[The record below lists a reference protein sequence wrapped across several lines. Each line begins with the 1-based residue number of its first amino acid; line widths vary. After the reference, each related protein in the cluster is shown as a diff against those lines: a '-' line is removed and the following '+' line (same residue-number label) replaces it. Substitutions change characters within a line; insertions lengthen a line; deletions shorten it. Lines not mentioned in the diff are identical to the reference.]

1 MKYVWMGLM
10 VLMLGTG
17 LVACGGATSET
28 PETNASNPS
37 PVAQAPAS
45 PSAPSS
51 AANPSASS
59 ADASI
64 KLGTFAFDE
73 IYEIGAAGC
82 GMTLWTREE
91 NAKPAGDRSF
101 LLLSGLEA
109 DSMLM
114 KINGETVRFRRTAA
128 SGDDFYGQF
137 TSQTFSNEEK
147 GVTVKVDVTLGERGE
162 IESIGIPSGSVQV
175 QMGSGTVEVPVVGDA
190 GC

>member
-1 MKYVWMGLM
+1 M

-45 PSAPSS
+45 PSASSS
-51 AANPSASS
+51 AANPAT
-59 ADASI
+59 SI
-64 KLGTFAFDE
+64 QLGTFAFDE

-82 GMTLWTREE
+82 GMTLWSSEE
-91 NAKPAGDRSF
+91 NAKPAGDRNF

-147 GVTVKVDVTLGERGE
+147 GITVNVDVTLGQRGE
-162 IESIGIPSGSVQV
+162 IESVGIPSGTIKVDQ
-175 QMGSGTVEVPVVGDA
+175 GGNNVEVPVVGDA

>member
-1 MKYVWMGLM
+1 MKYIWIGLM

-28 PETNASNPS
+28 PEANTSNES

-45 PSAPSS
+45 PSASS
-51 AANPSASS
+51 STANPSAPS

-82 GMTLWTREE
+82 GMTLWTSEE
-91 NAKPAGDRSF
+91 NSKPAGDRHF
-101 LLLSGLEA
+101 LLLSGLDE

-128 SGDDFYGQF
+128 SGDSFYGQF
-137 TSQTFSNEEK
+137 TSQTFGNEEK
-147 GVTVKVDVTLGERGE
+147 GITVNVDVTPGQRGE
-162 IESIGIPSGSVQV
+162 TESVAIPSGTIKVEQ
-175 QMGSGTVEVPVVGDA
+175 GGNTVEVPVVGDA